1 MSRAMPSAI
10 PSRTTRAAPQAQYSL
25 WLLPSPEH
33 ERRLVDTVARLSA
46 LLQGPV
52 FTPHVTVQG
61 DLALTKERLAT
72 ATGMLAR
79 RTPVQRWRVDA
90 VETTPHFF
98 RCLYLRFTT
107 DPAFAAMQAAVQRC
121 SRTRSGLSPYPHLSL
136 AYGEPQP
143 ATAELA
149 RALQE
154 EFGGQDIVFD
164 RLAVYRSSKHL
175 PITEW
180 AAVSL
185 HPLRT

>member
-1 MSRAMPSAI
+1 MSRAMPSSAT
-10 PSRTTRAAPQAQYSL
+10 PGNAPLAQYSV

-52 FTPHVTVQG
+52 FTPHVTLQG

-79 RTPVQRWRVDA
+79 RMPVQRWRVDA

-143 ATAELA
+143 ATAEQEHT
-149 RALQE
+149 LQK
-154 EFGGQDIVFD
+154 EFAGQHIVFD
-164 RLAVYRSSKHL
+164 RLAIYRSSKHV
-175 PITEW
+175 PIAEW